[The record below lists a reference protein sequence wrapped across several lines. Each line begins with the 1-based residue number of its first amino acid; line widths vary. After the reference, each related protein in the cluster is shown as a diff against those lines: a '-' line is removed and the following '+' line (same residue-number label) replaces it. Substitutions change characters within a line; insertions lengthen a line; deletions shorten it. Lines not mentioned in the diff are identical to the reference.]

1 MSITTPIAINK
12 AIEDV
17 LRRDR
22 GRLIAG
28 LVSRLGDLQVA
39 EDALQ
44 EASISAMSHWGRTGL
59 PNSPIGWLMKVR

>member
-1 MSITTPIAINK
+1 MPKTTTPIAINK

-28 LVSRLGDLQVA
+28 LVSRLGDLQMA
-39 EDALQ
+39 EDI
-44 EASISAMSHWGRTGL
+44 ASQTH
-59 PNSPIGWLMKVR
+59 